1 MQNLIFTKKNIKNLL
16 VPLAILAAAVSAI
29 SYGSIEEVRVDTVK
43 KSDIRELIELQGKVE
58 LDKNEKVYARL
69 DGFVDETNVSEG
81 DAVKEGT
88 KLLQLSVED
97 IDFAVKSA
105 EAAYKSAEAQL
116 ESLKQSIK
124 PEHIRLAEAE
134 LEKAKAALKAAASD
148 HDNNKYNFE
157 NIKSL
162 YISGAVSEKDM
173 KDAGTLLDASESSLR
188 NAEQT
193 LKMAEYNLELLVDG
207 VSREDIKAAEANAR
221 IAEVQLEEL
230 FNNKGKTNVVSHIS
244 GTVLSKEV
252 EREQAVTSG
261 TLLYEIGDYDTA
273 YIRVDALVDDIAQIK
288 KGQKALISGEVLQ
301 DGNIEGM
308 VYYIAPKAETSV
320 SSLGIEQQRI
330 EVRISFDNK
339 SLKLKPG
346 YAIDVDI
353 AAREKLQILCIPDKS
368 LFEFGGKDAVF
379 VVKNNRLE
387 LQTIETG
394 LENDDFV
401 EVVSGVTEGD
411 MVVIDPDSKLETGQK
426 IKFKK

>member
-1 MQNLIFTKKNIKNLL
+1 NIKSFL
-16 VPLAILAAAVSAI
+16 VPLVLLAAVVSAI
-29 SYGSIEEVRVDTVK
+29 NYGSIEEVRADTAGK
-43 KSDIRELIELQGKVE
+43 RDISELIVLQGKVE

-81 DAVKEGT
+81 DEVKEGT

-105 EAAYKSAEAQL
+105 EAAYKGAEAQL

-148 HDNNKYNFE
+148 YDNIKYNFE

-173 KDAGTLLDASESSLR
+173 KDAGTSLDASESGLK

-193 LKMAEYNLELLVDG
+193 LRMAEYNLQLLTEG

-221 IAEVQLEEL
+221 MAGVQLEEL
-230 FNNKGKTNVVSHIS
+230 LNSKGKTNIVSHIS

-252 EREQAVTSG
+252 EKEQAVTSG

-273 YIRVDALVDDIAQIK
+273 YIRVDALVDDIAHIR
-288 KGQKALISGEVLQ
+288 KGQKALISGDVLS
-301 DGNIEGM
+301 DAEIEGR
-308 VYYIAPKAETSV
+308 VYYIAPKAEASV

-339 SLKLKPG
+339 SLRLKPG
-346 YAIDVDI
+346 YTMDVDI
-353 AAREKLQILCIPDKS
+353 ATREKKEALCIPDKA
-368 LFEFGGKDAVF
+368 LFEFDGKDTVF
-379 VVKNNRLE
+379 IARNNRLE
-387 LQTIETG
+387 LRAIKTG
-394 LENDDFV
+394 LENEDFV
-401 EVVSGVTEGD
+401 EVVSGVSEGD
-411 MVVIDPDSKLETGQK
+411 IVVVDPDSKLEEGQK